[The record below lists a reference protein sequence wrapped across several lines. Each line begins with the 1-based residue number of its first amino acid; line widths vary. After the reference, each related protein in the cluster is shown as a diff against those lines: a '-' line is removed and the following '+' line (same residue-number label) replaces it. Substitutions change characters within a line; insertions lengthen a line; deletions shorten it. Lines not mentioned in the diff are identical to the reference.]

1 MFGTHAIP
9 LSLKNEEF
17 SLLIEKEGGL
27 FVYKREAGK
36 EKKEK
41 IILGDKKKILIN
53 PVEPLN

>member
-17 SLLIEKEGGL
+17 SLSIDQEGDL
-27 FVYKREAGK
+27 FIYKCEAGK

-41 IILGDKKKILIN
+41 IMLVRRGKNTFFTRIK
-53 PVEPLN
+53 VQ